1 MKLSE
6 RVKTA
11 VFAAGLALAGIG
23 AVMVPAGATYAS
35 PATNAVSSGVK
46 ATGLASGAGSVDLKS
61 KVKSIINTILYVVG
75 ILSVVI
81 VIYGGVQYTIST
93 GDQSKVTSAKNT
105 IIYGL
110 VGLAI
115 SILAYAIVNFV
126 ITSLGE

>member
-11 VFAAGLALAGIG
+11 VLAAGLVLAGVG
-23 AVMVPAGATYAS
+23 TVMVPAASVYAS
-35 PATNAVSSGVK
+35 PASNEVRRGLS
-46 ATGLASGAGSVDLKS
+46 ATGLAGSGGSLELKD
-61 KVKSIINTILYVVG
+61 KVQKVINTILYVVG
-75 ILSVVI
+75 ILAVVI

-93 GDQSKVTSAKNT
+93 GDQSKVTAAKNT

-126 ITSLGE
+126 VSQL

>member
-11 VFAAGLALAGIG
+11 VLAAGLALAGIS
-23 AVMVPAGATYAS
+23 AVMAPSAAYAS
-35 PATNAVSSGVK
+35 PATDQVRRGLS
-46 ATGLASGAGSVDLKS
+46 ATGLGSGAGSLQLQD
-61 KVKSIINTILYVVG
+61 KVKNIINTILYVVG
-75 ILSVVI
+75 ILSVVV

-126 ITSLGE
+126 VTKLGS